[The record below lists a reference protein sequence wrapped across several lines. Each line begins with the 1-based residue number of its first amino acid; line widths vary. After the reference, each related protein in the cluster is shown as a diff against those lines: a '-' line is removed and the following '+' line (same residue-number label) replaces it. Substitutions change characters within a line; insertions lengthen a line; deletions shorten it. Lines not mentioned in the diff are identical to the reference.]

1 MRIKSIV
8 SLFFFLMG
16 AYFVGMAL
24 LSVEEKS
31 VAIGFMAIALVHFL
45 VLFGVLGSVEIVI
58 QVGTYIT
65 LLDLI
70 FGIIWILVSFEPAS
84 VSLTFLAA
92 IVLVLITSE
101 EFKNEIEFG

>member
-1 MRIKSIV
+1 
-8 SLFFFLMG
+8 MG
-16 AYFVGMAL
+16 G
-24 LSVEEKS
+24 
-31 VAIGFMAIALVHFL
+31 
-45 VLFGVLGSVEIVI
+45 VEIII